1 MHVTK
6 HMQIFRNNHPS
17 SPVLNLWPTLSVLQ
31 SGPREHRWRLILS
44 WLLYITVLRCW
55 VHLRPPTELS
65 QVLWDPC
72 CCTPTQCSKQ
82 RHTTLNNMPADLK
95 ITWHMNYIRCCT
107 RRYSLQASLT
117 SPLNSSFSSPCP
129 VCVCVYVYIQQQKTR
144 LSGVCAA
151 AGVVNQADDRH
162 LLLPGY
168 FTTPGWHCT
177 TANETKNHR
186 VLLLRKMVQR
196 LYINL
201 TQVSSGTTCTYCKM
215 KLDCKWCVAV

>member
-1 MHVTK
+1 MCESFRQKKKNSWGLHVTK

-82 RHTTLNNMPADLK
+82 KHTTLNNMPADLK

-129 VCVCVYVYIQQQKTR
+129 VCVCVYVYTSSSRRPASQVCVLQLVLWIRPMTDTSYYPAISQHQGGTAPLPTR
-144 LSGVCAA
+144 
-151 AGVVNQADDRH
+151 RR
-162 LLLPGY
+162 
-168 FTTPGWHCT
+168 T
-177 TANETKNHR
+177 TAF
-186 VLLLRKMVQR
+186 
-196 LYINL
+196 
-201 TQVSSGTTCTYCKM
+201 CC
-215 KLDCKWCVAV
+215 